1 MRPQAKKYLD
11 QEVRVSEAISILMR
25 IGMDEP
31 REVPCA
37 GLCQS
42 LSDLMDHLGRKERY
56 ESQFKAKQIT
66 LWRKRLTKATCSRVI
81 PVLRSKAFEELRN
94 VSIVE
99 AWTDPEWARISSARR
114 KERLVRERQGG
125 DAEGG

>member
-1 MRPQAKKYLD
+1 MRFDA
-11 QEVRVSEAISILMR
+11 
-25 IGMDEP
+25 DEP
-31 REVPCA
+31 REVPGT

-42 LSDLMDHLGRKERY
+42 LSDLMDQLGREERY

-99 AWTDPEWARISSARR
+99 A
-114 KERLVRERQGG
+114 
-125 DAEGG
+125 